1 MRRLREAIVTKSME
15 QISWQ
20 EIEAGGVITE
30 PGNASCYHTGT
41 WRSQKP
47 KYDENACIRCWRCYV
62 MCPDAAI
69 SPDLENNIFVW
80 NYDYCK
86 GCGICA
92 YECPAKAIVMEE
104 D

>member
-1 MRRLREAIVTKSME
+1 
-15 QISWQ
+15 
-20 EIEAGGVITE
+20 
-30 PGNASCYHTGT
+30 
-41 WRSQKP
+41 
-47 KYDENACIRCWRCYV
+47 V
-62 MCPDAAI
+62 MCPDAVI
-69 SPDLENNIFVW
+69 SPDLEKNIFVW